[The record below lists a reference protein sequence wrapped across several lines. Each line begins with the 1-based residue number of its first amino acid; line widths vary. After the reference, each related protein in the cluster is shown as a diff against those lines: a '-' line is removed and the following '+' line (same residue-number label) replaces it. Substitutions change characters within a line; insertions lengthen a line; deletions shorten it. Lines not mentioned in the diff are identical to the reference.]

1 MKIQMNFIDK
11 VMKNFSLI
19 DFIFLSLLLIKAQ
32 SINDNNLWQVITSYP
47 NATKFADFIQ
57 EIGLQSLLEKP
68 GCLGDDECLT
78 IILPTNDAI
87 DLMANDLAWYSLG
100 DYQKHTFIHGHIIQ
114 RGITTGQ
121 SSVRVKTREW
131 TKLGQQMNFI
141 DIGFGTGVEYTT
153 LFAKQRF
160 GFSTVVSLQ
169 ADSTPLYFVNNA
181 KIMTPDVMASNGIIQ
196 IVNQV
201 LYTPHISLPF
211 MEFLQ
216 KQGNLGISKELWYLL
231 LQEPKYA
238 PYPAQQIYST
248 IFVVKDSGWNSLPI
262 TQLNRLR
269 KNITLLA
276 SVLSYHYCPNQLIYR
291 EWISVK
297 PNMNIYTG
305 FPNRPQS
312 ASSIQPSELN
322 SAQLYKSSGDS
333 IIISSG
339 NTEAK
344 LEDKSFIIQKAIV
357 HIIQKPLAFI
367 FETREEILNRINSN
381 LLYSC
386 QLDTICKN
394 MLTSSTDLTIFSP
407 NAQAMQNFNK
417 LPTNEK
423 AIYLKYL
430 FLPMKLYQAEMTLS
444 RRIPVEKLEDAI
456 RFKIIDQSTFIEARL
471 PNQGYVA
478 ARIINANQAATN
490 GIVHTVDA
498 IPGLPY
504 ETVQQYVARIPDFTL
519 YYNTGFIQSMTV
531 GEPYTFLVPT
541 NQAMTSINN
550 DIEVGNKL
558 MTDKLRKDFVF
569 RRNTFPLD
577 LIIQDMDIRK
587 VYYVSTANY
596 AFTRE
601 QLRLEINSRNSDKEG
616 VFTYLDERIQV
627 LSLNGPYQFTNG
639 FLYSIDKI
647 LYTKSDL
654 NATMCTVSACA

>member
-1 MKIQMNFIDK
+1 MKTSTDFMDK
-11 VMKNFSLI
+11 MLINYFSLI
-19 DFIFLSLLLIKAQ
+19 YFIYLSLLLIETQ

-57 EIGLQSLLEKP
+57 EMRLQNLLEKP
-68 GCLGDDECLT
+68 GCFGDDECLT

-87 DLMANDLAWYSLG
+87 DHMANDLAWYSLD
-100 DYQKHTFIHGHIIQ
+100 DYQKHSFIHGHIIQ

-121 SSVRVKTREW
+121 SSVRVTTREW
-131 TKLGQQMNFI
+131 TKLGQQMNFV

-153 LFAKQRF
+153 LLANQQF
-160 GFSTVVSLQ
+160 GFSTI
-169 ADSTPLYFVNNA
+169 ADSTSLYFVNNA
-181 KIMTPDVMASNGIIQ
+181 KIVTPDVMASNGIIQ

-201 LYTPHISLPF
+201 LYTPYISSPF

-238 PYPAQQIYST
+238 PYPAQHIYST
-248 IFVVKDSGWNSLPI
+248 IFVVNDSGWSSLPI
-262 TQLNRLR
+262 IQLNRLR

-312 ASSIQPSELN
+312 ATSIQLSELN
-322 SAQLYKSSGDS
+322 PAQLYKSSGDS
-333 IIISSG
+333 TIISSG
-339 NTEAK
+339 NSEAK

-381 LLYSC
+381 LLSSC
-386 QLDTICKN
+386 QSDTICKN
-394 MLTSSTDLTIFSP
+394 ILTSSTDITIFSP

-417 LPTNEK
+417 LSTSEK

-430 FLPMKLYQAEMTLS
+430 FLPMKLYQAEMTLN
-444 RRIPVEKLEDAI
+444 RRIPIEKLEDAI

-478 ARIINANQAATN
+478 SRIINANQVATN
-490 GIVHTVDA
+490 GIIHTIDA

-504 ETVQQYVARIPDFTL
+504 ETVQQYVARIPDFNL
-519 YYNTGFIQSMTV
+519 YYNTGFVQSMTI

-541 NQAMTSINN
+541 NQAMTSMNN
-550 DIEVGNKL
+550 DNEVGRKL
-558 MTDKLRKDFVF
+558 LTDKLRKDFVF

-577 LIIQDMDIRK
+577 LIIQDLDIRK

-601 QLRLEINSRNSDKEG
+601 QLRLDISSKNSDEEG
-616 VFTYLDERIQV
+616 VFIYQGEKIQL

>member
-160 GFSTVVSLQ
+160 GFSTV

-417 LPTNEK
+417 LSTNEK
-423 AIYLKYL
+423 AIYLEYL

-444 RRIPVEKLEDAI
+444 RRIPVDKLEDAI

-558 MTDKLRKDFVF
+558 MTDKLRKDFVSSMF
-569 RRNTFPLD
+569 
-577 LIIQDMDIRK
+577 I
-587 VYYVSTANY
+587 S
-596 AFTRE
+596 
-601 QLRLEINSRNSDKEG
+601 
-616 VFTYLDERIQV
+616 
-627 LSLNGPYQFTNG
+627 
-639 FLYSIDKI
+639 
-647 LYTKSDL
+647 
-654 NATMCTVSACA
+654 

>member
-1 MKIQMNFIDK
+1 MKISMDFMDK
-11 VMKNFSLI
+11 MLINYFSLI
-19 DFIFLSLLLIKAQ
+19 YFIYLSLLLIETQ
-32 SINDNNLWQVITSYP
+32 SINDNNLWQVITSNP

-57 EIGLQSLLEKP
+57 EIGLQNLLEKP

-87 DLMANDLAWYSLG
+87 DHMANDLAWYSLG
-100 DYQKHTFIHGHIIQ
+100 DYQKQSFIHGHIIQ

-121 SSVRVKTREW
+121 SSVRVTTREW

-153 LFAKQRF
+153 LLVKQQF
-160 GFSTVVSLQ
+160 GFSTIV
-169 ADSTPLYFVNNA
+169 DSTSLYFVNNA
-181 KIMTPDVMASNGIIQ
+181 KIVTPDVMASNGIIQ

-201 LYTPHISLPF
+201 LYTPYISSPF

-238 PYPAQQIYST
+238 PYTAQHIYST
-248 IFVVKDSGWNSLPI
+248 IFVVNDSGWSSLPI

-297 PNMNIYTG
+297 PSINIYTG

-312 ASSIQPSELN
+312 ATSIQLSELN
-322 SAQLYKSSGDS
+322 PAQLYKSSGDS

-357 HIIQKPLAFI
+357 HIIQKPLAFV

-381 LLYSC
+381 LLSSC
-386 QLDTICKN
+386 QSDTICKN
-394 MLTSSTDLTIFSP
+394 ILTSSTDITIFSP

-417 LPTNEK
+417 LSTSEK

-430 FLPMKLYQAEMTLS
+430 FLPMKLYQAEMTLN
-444 RRIPVEKLEDAI
+444 RRIPIENLEDAI
-456 RFKIIDQSTFIEARL
+456 RFKIIDQSIFIEARL

-478 ARIINANQAATN
+478 SRIINANQVATN
-490 GIVHTVDA
+490 GIIHTIDA

-504 ETVQQYVARIPDFTL
+504 ETVQQYVARIPDFNL
-519 YYNTGFIQSMTV
+519 YYNTGFVQSMTV

-541 NQAMTSINN
+541 NQAMTSMNN
-550 DIEVGNKL
+550 DNEVGRKL
-558 MTDKLRKDFVF
+558 LTDKLRKDFVF

-577 LIIQDMDIRK
+577 LIIQDLDIRK

-601 QLRLEINSRNSDKEG
+601 QLRLDISSKNSDEEG
-616 VFTYLDERIQV
+616 VFTYQGEKIQL
-627 LSLNGPYQFTNG
+627 LSINGPYQFTNG

>member
-1 MKIQMNFIDK
+1 MKISTDFMDK
-11 VMKNFSLI
+11 MLINYFSLI
-19 DFIFLSLLLIKAQ
+19 YFIYLSLLLIETQ

-57 EIGLQSLLEKP
+57 EMGLQNLFEKP
-68 GCLGDDECLT
+68 GCFGDDECLT

-87 DLMANDLAWYSLG
+87 DHMANDLAWYSLG
-100 DYQKHTFIHGHIIQ
+100 DYQKHSFIHGHIIQ
-114 RGITTGQ
+114 RGVTTGQ
-121 SSVRVKTREW
+121 SSVRVTTREW

-153 LFAKQRF
+153 LLANQQF
-160 GFSTVVSLQ
+160 GFSTI
-169 ADSTPLYFVNNA
+169 ADSTSLYFVNNA
-181 KIMTPDVMASNGIIQ
+181 KIVTPDVMASNGIIQ

-201 LYTPHISLPF
+201 LYTPYISSPF

-238 PYPAQQIYST
+238 PYPAQHIYST
-248 IFVVKDSGWNSLPI
+248 IFVVNDSGWSSLPI
-262 TQLNRLR
+262 IQLNRLR

-312 ASSIQPSELN
+312 ATSIQLSELN
-322 SAQLYKSSGDS
+322 PAQLYKSSGDS
-333 IIISSG
+333 IKNSHIH
-339 NTEAK
+339 
-344 LEDKSFIIQKAIV
+344 LEFVIKCSECQFSKWINRTMLDNQQKNYFVNEVDAAEWE
-357 HIIQKPLAFI
+357 L
-367 FETREEILNRINSN
+367 LN
-381 LLYSC
+381 LLSSC
-386 QLDTICKN
+386 QSDTICKN
-394 MLTSSTDLTIFSP
+394 ILTSSTDITIFSP

-417 LPTNEK
+417 LSTSEK

-430 FLPMKLYQAEMTLS
+430 FLPMKLYQAEMTLN
-444 RRIPVEKLEDAI
+444 RRIPIEKLEDAI
-456 RFKIIDQSTFIEARL
+456 RFKITDQSTFIEARL

-478 ARIINANQAATN
+478 SRIINANQVATN
-490 GIVHTVDA
+490 GIIHTIDA

-504 ETVQQYVARIPDFTL
+504 ETVQQYVARIPDFNL
-519 YYNTGFIQSMTV
+519 YYNTGFVQSMTI

-541 NQAMTSINN
+541 NQAMTSMNN
-550 DIEVGNKL
+550 DNEVGRKL
-558 MTDKLRKDFVF
+558 LTDKLRKDFVF

-577 LIIQDMDIRK
+577 LIIQDLDIRK

-601 QLRLEINSRNSDKEG
+601 QLRLDISSKNSDEEG
-616 VFTYLDERIQV
+616 VFTYQGEKIQL

>member
-1 MKIQMNFIDK
+1 MLPLKY
-11 VMKNFSLI
+11 
-19 DFIFLSLLLIKAQ
+19 FIFLSLLLIKAQ

-160 GFSTVVSLQ
+160 GFSTV

>member
-160 GFSTVVSLQ
+160 GFSTV

-417 LPTNEK
+417 LSTNEK
-423 AIYLKYL
+423 AIYLEYL

-444 RRIPVEKLEDAI
+444 RRIPVDKLEDAI

-601 QLRLEINSRNSDKEG
+601 QLRLEINSRNSDKGE
-616 VFTYLDERIQV
+616 
-627 LSLNGPYQFTNG
+627 
-639 FLYSIDKI
+639 LYANHIK
-647 LYTKSDL
+647 LFY
-654 NATMCTVSACA
+654 

>member
-1 MKIQMNFIDK
+1 MKISTDFMDK
-11 VMKNFSLI
+11 MLINYFSLI
-19 DFIFLSLLLIKAQ
+19 YFIYLSLLLIETQ

-57 EIGLQSLLEKP
+57 EMGLQNLFEKP
-68 GCLGDDECLT
+68 GCFGDDECLT

-87 DLMANDLAWYSLG
+87 DHMANDLAWYSLG
-100 DYQKHTFIHGHIIQ
+100 DYQKHSFIHGHIIQ

-121 SSVRVKTREW
+121 SSVRVTTREW

-153 LFAKQRF
+153 LLANQQF
-160 GFSTVVSLQ
+160 GFSTI
-169 ADSTPLYFVNNA
+169 ADSTSLYFVNNA
-181 KIMTPDVMASNGIIQ
+181 KIVTPDVMASNGIIQ

-201 LYTPHISLPF
+201 LYTPYISSPF

-238 PYPAQQIYST
+238 PYPAQHIYST
-248 IFVVKDSGWNSLPI
+248 IFVVSDSGWSSLPI
-262 TQLNRLR
+262 IQLNRLR

-312 ASSIQPSELN
+312 ATSIQLSELN
-322 SAQLYKSSGDS
+322 PAQLYKSSGDS

-381 LLYSC
+381 LLSSC
-386 QLDTICKN
+386 QSDTICKN
-394 MLTSSTDLTIFSP
+394 ILTSSTDITIFSP

-417 LPTNEK
+417 LSTSEK

-430 FLPMKLYQAEMTLS
+430 FLPMKLYQAEMTLN
-444 RRIPVEKLEDAI
+444 RRIPIEKLEDAI

-478 ARIINANQAATN
+478 SRIINANQVATN
-490 GIVHTVDA
+490 GIIHTIDA

-504 ETVQQYVARIPDFTL
+504 ETVQQYVARIPDFNL
-519 YYNTGFIQSMTV
+519 YYNTGFVQSMTI

-541 NQAMTSINN
+541 NQAMNSMNN
-550 DIEVGNKL
+550 DNEVGRKL
-558 MTDKLRKDFVF
+558 LTDKLRKDFVF

-577 LIIQDMDIRK
+577 LIIQDLDIRK

-601 QLRLEINSRNSDKEG
+601 QLRLDISSKNSDEEG
-616 VFTYLDERIQV
+616 VLTYQGEKIQL

-639 FLYSIDKI
+639 FLYSIDRI

>member
-1 MKIQMNFIDK
+1 MKISTDFMDK
-11 VMKNFSLI
+11 MLINNFSLI
-19 DFIFLSLLLIKAQ
+19 YFMYLSLLLIETQ

-57 EIGLQSLLEKP
+57 EMGLQNLFEKP
-68 GCLGDDECLT
+68 GCFGDDECLT

-87 DLMANDLAWYSLG
+87 DHMANDLAWYSLD
-100 DYQKHTFIHGHIIQ
+100 DYQKHSFIHGHIIQ

-121 SSVRVKTREW
+121 SSVRVTTREW

-153 LFAKQRF
+153 LLANQQF
-160 GFSTVVSLQ
+160 GFSTI
-169 ADSTPLYFVNNA
+169 ADSTSLYFVNNA
-181 KIMTPDVMASNGIIQ
+181 KIVTPDVMASNGIIQ

-201 LYTPHISLPF
+201 LYTPYISSPF

-238 PYPAQQIYST
+238 PYPAQHIYST
-248 IFVVKDSGWNSLPI
+248 IFIVSDSGWSSLPI
-262 TQLNRLR
+262 IQLNRLR

-312 ASSIQPSELN
+312 ATSIQLSELKP
-322 SAQLYKSSGDS
+322 AQLYKSSGDS

-381 LLYSC
+381 LLSSC
-386 QLDTICKN
+386 QSDTICKN
-394 MLTSSTDLTIFSP
+394 ILTSSTDITIFSP

-417 LPTNEK
+417 LSTSEK

-430 FLPMKLYQAEMTLS
+430 FLPMKLYQAEMTLN
-444 RRIPVEKLEDAI
+444 RRIPIEKLEDAI

-478 ARIINANQAATN
+478 SRIINANQVATN
-490 GIVHTVDA
+490 GIIHTIDA

-504 ETVQQYVARIPDFTL
+504 ETVQQYVARIPDFNL
-519 YYNTGFIQSMTV
+519 YYNTGFVQSMTI

-541 NQAMTSINN
+541 NQAMTSMNN
-550 DIEVGNKL
+550 DNEVGRKL
-558 MTDKLRKDFVF
+558 LTDKLRKDFVF

-577 LIIQDMDIRK
+577 LLIQDLDIRK

-601 QLRLEINSRNSDKEG
+601 QLRLDISSKNSDEEG
-616 VFTYLDERIQV
+616 VFTYQGEKIQL

>member
-160 GFSTVVSLQ
+160 GFSTV

>member
-160 GFSTVVSLQ
+160 GFSTV

-417 LPTNEK
+417 LSTNEK
-423 AIYLKYL
+423 AIYLEYL

-444 RRIPVEKLEDAI
+444 RRIPVDKLEDAI

-601 QLRLEINSRNSDKEG
+601 QLRLEINSRNSDKDQKIPE
-616 VFTYLDERIQV
+616 IQFCV
-627 LSLNGPYQFTNG
+627 HWDFIIIL
-639 FLYSIDKI
+639 FL
-647 LYTKSDL
+647 
-654 NATMCTVSACA
+654 

>member
-160 GFSTVVSLQ
+160 GFSTV

-417 LPTNEK
+417 LSTNEK
-423 AIYLKYL
+423 AIYLEYL

-444 RRIPVEKLEDAI
+444 RRIPVDKLEDAI

>member
-1 MKIQMNFIDK
+1 MLPLKY
-11 VMKNFSLI
+11 
-19 DFIFLSLLLIKAQ
+19 FIFLSLLLIKAQ

-160 GFSTVVSLQ
+160 GFSTV

-417 LPTNEK
+417 LSTNEK
-423 AIYLKYL
+423 AIYLEYL

-444 RRIPVEKLEDAI
+444 RRIPVDKLEDAI

>member
-1 MKIQMNFIDK
+1 
-11 VMKNFSLI
+11 
-19 DFIFLSLLLIKAQ
+19 
-32 SINDNNLWQVITSYP
+32 
-47 NATKFADFIQ
+47 
-57 EIGLQSLLEKP
+57 
-68 GCLGDDECLT
+68 
-78 IILPTNDAI
+78 
-87 DLMANDLAWYSLG
+87 MANDLAWYSLG

-160 GFSTVVSLQ
+160 GFSTV

-417 LPTNEK
+417 LSTNEK
-423 AIYLKYL
+423 AIYLEYL

-444 RRIPVEKLEDAI
+444 RRIPVDKLEDAI

>member
-160 GFSTVVSLQ
+160 GFSTV

-558 MTDKLRKDFVF
+558 MTDKLRKDFVSSMF
-569 RRNTFPLD
+569 
-577 LIIQDMDIRK
+577 I
-587 VYYVSTANY
+587 S
-596 AFTRE
+596 
-601 QLRLEINSRNSDKEG
+601 
-616 VFTYLDERIQV
+616 
-627 LSLNGPYQFTNG
+627 
-639 FLYSIDKI
+639 
-647 LYTKSDL
+647 
-654 NATMCTVSACA
+654 

>member
-1 MKIQMNFIDK
+1 MTMDFMHKMSRNHL
-11 VMKNFSLI
+11 SLVY
-19 DFIFLSLLLIKAQ
+19 FIFLYSLLIKAQ
-32 SINDNNLWQVITSYP
+32 SITDRNLWQIITSYP
-47 NATKFADFIQ
+47 NATKFVDFIR

-87 DLMANDLAWYSLG
+87 DVIANDLAWYTLS
-100 DYQKHTFIHGHIIQ
+100 DYQKLSFIRGHIIQ
-114 RGITTGQ
+114 RGITTDQ
-121 SSVRVKTREW
+121 SSVRLTTREW

-160 GFSTVVSLQ
+160 GFSTIS
-169 ADSTPLYFVNNA
+169 DSIPLYFVNNA
-181 KIMTPDVMASNGIIQ
+181 KIVTPDIMASNGMIQ

-201 LYTPHISLPF
+201 LHTPYISSPF
-211 MEFLQ
+211 MEFLE
-216 KQGNLGISKELWYLL
+216 KRGNLGLSKELWYLL
-231 LQEPKYA
+231 LQEPKYG
-238 PYPAQQIYST
+238 PYPAQNIYST
-248 IFVVKDSGWNSLPI
+248 IFVVSDAGWSSLPPI
-262 TQLNRLR
+262 QMARLR

-297 PNMNIYTG
+297 PNLNIYTG
-305 FPNRPQS
+305 FPSRPQS

-322 SAQLYKSSGDS
+322 SAQLYKSNGDS

-367 FETREEILNRINSN
+367 YETREEILNRINSN
-381 LLYSC
+381 LLSMC
-386 QLDTICKN
+386 QSDANCRNI
-394 MLTSSTDLTIFSP
+394 LTSSSDITIFSP
-407 NAQAMQNFNK
+407 NAQAMQNLNK
-417 LPTNEK
+417 LSTSEK

-430 FLPMKLYQAEMTLS
+430 FLPRKLYQAQMTANL
-444 RRIPVEKLEDAI
+444 RIPVENLDDAI

-471 PNQGYVA
+471 PNQGYVSS
-478 ARIINANQAATN
+478 RIINANQAGTN
-490 GIVHTVDA
+490 GIVHSVDA
-498 IPGLPY
+498 VPGLPY
-504 ETVQQYVARIPDFTL
+504 ETVQQYVARIPDFSL
-519 YYNTGFIQSMTV
+519 YYNTGFVQSMTI

-541 NQAMTSINN
+541 NQAMTSMDN
-550 DIEVGNKL
+550 DNEVGKKL
-558 MTDKLRKDFVF
+558 LADKIRREFVF
-569 RRNTFPLD
+569 RRNSFPLD
-577 LIIQDMDIRK
+577 LIIQDLNTRI

-601 QLRLEINSRNSDKEG
+601 QIRLDISSKNADKEG
-616 VFTYLDERIQV
+616 IFTYQGEKIQ
-627 LSLNGPYQFTNG
+627 LSSLNGPYQFTNG
-639 FLYSIDKI
+639 FLYPIDKI

-654 NATMCTVSACA
+654 NVTMCTVPACE

>member
-1 MKIQMNFIDK
+1 
-11 VMKNFSLI
+11 
-19 DFIFLSLLLIKAQ
+19 
-32 SINDNNLWQVITSYP
+32 
-47 NATKFADFIQ
+47 
-57 EIGLQSLLEKP
+57 
-68 GCLGDDECLT
+68 
-78 IILPTNDAI
+78 
-87 DLMANDLAWYSLG
+87 
-100 DYQKHTFIHGHIIQ
+100 
-114 RGITTGQ
+114 
-121 SSVRVKTREW
+121 
-131 TKLGQQMNFI
+131 
-141 DIGFGTGVEYTT
+141 
-153 LFAKQRF
+153 
-160 GFSTVVSLQ
+160 
-169 ADSTPLYFVNNA
+169 
-181 KIMTPDVMASNGIIQ
+181 MTPDVMASNGIIQ

>member
-1 MKIQMNFIDK
+1 MDFINK
-11 VMKNFSLI
+11 MLKNFSLI
-19 DFIFLSLLLIKAQ
+19 YFILLSSLLIKGQ

-57 EIGLQSLLEKP
+57 EIGLQSSLEKP

-100 DYQKHTFIHGHIIQ
+100 DYQKHSFIHGHIIQ

-121 SSVRVKTREW
+121 SSVRVTTREW

-141 DIGFGTGVEYTT
+141 DIGFGTGVKYTT

-160 GFSTVVSLQ
+160 GFSTI

-181 KIMTPDVMASNGIIQ
+181 KIMTPDIMASNGIIQ
-196 IVNQV
+196 IVNRV

-238 PYPAQQIYST
+238 LYPAQQIYST
-248 IFVVKDSGWNSLPI
+248 IFVVSDSGWNSLPI

-394 MLTSSTDLTIFSP
+394 ILTSSTDITIFSP
-407 NAQAMQNFNK
+407 NPQAMQNFNK
-417 LPTNEK
+417 LSTNEK
-423 AIYLKYL
+423 AIYLEYL

-444 RRIPVEKLEDAI
+444 RRIPVDKLEDAI

-478 ARIINANQAATN
+478 ARIINANQVATN
-490 GIVHTVDA
+490 GIVHIVDA

-504 ETVQQYVARIPDFTL
+504 ETVQQYVARISDFTL

-541 NQAMTSINN
+541 NQAMTSMNN

-558 MTDKLRKDFVF
+558 LTDKLRKDFVF

-577 LIIQDMDIRK
+577 LIIQDLDIRK

-601 QLRLEINSRNSDKEG
+601 QLRLEINSKNSDKG
-616 VFTYLDERIQV
+616 VFTYRDERIQV